1 MKITVSRDEVLAWM
15 AAENAG
21 PAAAGRHFGIS
32 PQTVRTWLARAR
44 SRAGVA
50 VGETPK
56 RNGATGELH
65 VLPTLGSPGQKPSLP
80 IVITREAEEKP
91 LPVDLHDL
99 GVEVLR
105 SVLAAMRDGAAKA
118 KPGELAQILA
128 AVGDRLPVL
137 GDARKR
143 GDTVETAAPGTA
155 EWLAEQVELAAAL
168 PPEVIAEAARRQRG
182 A

>member
-15 AAENAG
+15 AADPPHRG
-21 PAAAGRHFGIS
+21 PTLAARHFGLK
-32 PQTVRTWLARAR
+32 PATVKQWAKRAR
-44 SRAGVA
+44 DEAGVA
-50 VGETPK
+50 PQPRHRVT
-56 RNGATGELH
+56 AELH
-65 VLPTLGSPGQKPSLP
+65 VLPPPLPPPVSPV
-80 IVITREAEEKP
+80 VITREAEEKP

-105 SVLAAMRDGAAKA
+105 SVLTAMRDGAGKA

-143 GDTVETAAPGTA
+143 GDTPTTAEPGTP

-168 PPEVIAEAARRQRG
+168 PPEVIAEAARRQKG